1 MITPEDLSFDIDFK
15 TDLGIINEIAD
26 RYLSP
31 EYRDLQRCFTNDDD
45 WLVKGYR
52 EYDDCR
58 WCMIYFSDL
67 PEDYSD
73 IPLISD
79 LYDTFHVLDSHNTR
93 DLIYNSLFLFDIWG
107 ELPYHVDQ
115 PWRTCGFNIP
125 LRGVQAPTSWRDP
138 QTSEVIHTHDWQGP
152 AIINTEVPHGSPV
165 NTGQRL
171 FLSMGGF
178 FESLSAV
185 KNHLKKAKKI

>member
-1 MITPEDLSFDIDFK
+1 MIKPEDLSCNIDFK

-26 RYLSP
+26 KYLTP
-31 EYRDLQRCFTNDDD
+31 EYHDIQRCFTKDDQ
-45 WLVKGYR
+45 WLTQGYT

-58 WCMIYFSDL
+58 WCMVYFSDI
-67 PEDYSD
+67 PEDLSD

-79 LYDTFHVLDSHNTR
+79 LYDVFHVVDSHNTP

-107 ELPYHVDQ
+107 ELPYHIDQ

-138 QTSEVIHTHDWQGP
+138 DTQEVIHTHDWQGP
-152 AIINTEVPHGSPV
+152 ALINTEVPHGSPV

-178 FESLSAV
+178 FQSLSKV
-185 KNHLKKAKKI
+185 TGVLRDSEKI